1 MHADVI
7 IIGAGASGLM
17 AAHKLSVANK
27 KVLILEA
34 KNRIGGRIHTLA
46 DTHFTGTAEA
56 GAEFIHGKLPT
67 TFNLIKEAGL
77 QATKTEG
84 QWLIFENGK
93 WQQSLSIIDHEKE
106 IIEKLKKLSTDMTL
120 DAFFANYLADKK
132 YAHATDS
139 LKRYVQGY
147 DAGDVKKISAHS
159 FLQEWEEE
167 DEEQF
172 RIDGGYGKLMDW
184 LAKKITE
191 KKNQI
196 VLSTPV
202 TAIHWKKDKV
212 EITTTTNE
220 TFIAAKAIITV
231 PLGVLQLA
239 ENETG
244 SIRFDPSLPQKM
256 NAAKQ
261 MGFSGVIKI
270 LMQFKNDFREKKIDD
285 HPKSFFIKDMGFTI
299 TDAFY
304 PTWWTQL
311 PERNNLFT
319 GWLAGPPAVQA
330 MHSTND
336 ELLEKALDALQYI
349 FNIKKNELRNF
360 LVHHSIHNWT
370 NEPYTRGAYSYT
382 TLQTKEAINEMMKP
396 EAETLFFAGEALHE
410 DTVTGTVEAALI
422 SGQKAAE
429 EVLKSIN

>member
-1 MHADVI
+1 MQADVI

-17 AAHKLSVANK
+17 AAHKLSAANK
-27 KVLILEA
+27 TVLVMEA
-34 KNRIGGRIHTLA
+34 KSRIGGRIHTLA

-77 QATKTEG
+77 QITKTG
-84 QWLIFENGK
+84 GRWLKFENGK
-93 WQQSLSIIDHEKE
+93 WEQSFSIIDHEEE

-120 DAFFANYLADKK
+120 DAFLENYFTDKK
-132 YAHATDS
+132 YTHTKDS
-139 LKRYVQGY
+139 LKRYVEGY
-147 DAGDVKKISAHS
+147 DAADIKKISAHS

-167 DEEQF
+167 NEGQF

-191 KKNQI
+191 KNSQV

-202 TAIHWKKDKV
+202 TAIDWQKNKV
-212 EITTTTNE
+212 EITTTTNK
-220 TFIAAKAIITV
+220 TFIAGKVIITV

-239 ENETG
+239 TNETG
-244 SIRFDPSLPQKM
+244 SIIFHPSLPQKM
-256 NAAKQ
+256 NAAKE

-270 LMQFKNDFREKKIDD
+270 LMQFKNDFHEKKIVD
-285 HPKSFFIKDMGFTI
+285 HPKSFFIKDMGFAI

-304 PTWWTQL
+304 STWWTQL
-311 PERNNLFT
+311 PQKNNSLT

-330 MHSTND
+330 RHSTND

-349 FNIKKNELRNF
+349 FNIKKNELQNL

-370 NEPYTRGAYSYT
+370 NEPYIRGAYSYT
-382 TLQTKEAINEMMKP
+382 TLQTKEAINEMLKS
-396 EAETLFFAGEALHE
+396 EAETLFFAGEALQE
-410 DTVTGTVEAALI
+410 GTVTGTVEAALI

-429 EVLKSIN
+429 KVLKSIN